1 MRKQNVLIV
10 AEDVLRPEVM
20 QKLAI
25 INREIN
31 NIKAKGEKDEEIDLD
46 KICFK

>member
-1 MRKQNVLIV
+1 MQNVLII
-10 AEDVLRPEVM
+10 AEDVLTSKVL
-20 QKLAI
+20 QKLDI

-31 NIKAKGEKDEEIDLD
+31 AIRVIGDRDQLVDLD

>member
-1 MRKQNVLIV
+1 MQNVLIV
-10 AEDVLRPEVM
+10 AEDDVLTSKVM
-20 QKLAI
+20 QKLDI

-31 NIKAKGEKDEEIDLD
+31 AIRVIGDRDQLVDLD